1 MVAQFGLVGSAF
13 ADVAAHSNEKLKEVM
28 QRLGQAYGQ
37 VRSAVNGSEMTEA
50 TRAKTRTMATIF
62 QETVT
67 LTPDVSHITRD
78 PVQTERLV
86 AQFRKINSEAQAIS
100 YQLEMQVIDQ
110 DLMAAKASVDL
121 LAQKRREG
129 HEIFRPP
136 NF

>member
-1 MVAQFGLVGSAF
+1 MVAQFGMVGSAF
-13 ADVAAHSNEKLKEVM
+13 ADVASNDKLKEVM

-37 VRSAVNGSEMTEA
+37 VRSAVNGSDMTEA
-50 TRAKTRTMATIF
+50 TRAKTRTMASIF

-67 LTPDVSHITRD
+67 LVPDVSHITRD

-136 NF
+136 SF